1 MSNEYQILL
10 DEVRQNFASV
20 VWTHKIQ
27 EKQADY
33 YRKKYTRL
41 ETTNIIVA
49 AVTSCGILSLLFCDA
64 FATKIITAILSFIT
78 LSITAYFKSF
88 DIKSQEKQNKEYAN
102 KFLVIRNKLMH
113 IICDIHLKH
122 GTVSEISSNYSKIIE
137 ELNELYISAPPTSEE
152 AVNLASEAL
161 KIRNDNTYTEEEID
175 SFLPKSLRGKMEE

>member
-1 MSNEYQILL
+1 MNNEYQILL

-33 YRKKYTRL
+33 YRKKYTWL

-49 AVTSCGILSLLFCDA
+49 AFTSCGIFSLLFCDA

-122 GTVSEISSNYSKIIE
+122 GSVNEISSNYSKIID
-137 ELNELYISAPPTSEE
+137 ELNELYISAPPTNEE
-152 AVNLASEAL
+152 AVNMASEAL
-161 KIRNDNTYTEEEID
+161 KIRNDYTYTEEEID
-175 SFLPKSLRGKMEE
+175 NFLPESLRGRMEE